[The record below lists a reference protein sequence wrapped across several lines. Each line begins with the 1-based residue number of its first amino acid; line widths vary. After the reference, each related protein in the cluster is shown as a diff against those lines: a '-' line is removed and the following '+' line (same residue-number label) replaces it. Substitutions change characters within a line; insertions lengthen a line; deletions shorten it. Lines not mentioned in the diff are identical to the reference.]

1 MKKLIPLVEKY
12 YAQQQKHEEKV
23 KTKVEILKLKL
34 TTSKELLNKLRFKIR
49 DTVFKDNQ
57 DEINFFKNTKPKIC
71 ADFIYYST
79 QIQYLHSK
87 PNSTNSILKN
97 YIKNKLKKLE
107 SKKRKNLEFYR
118 YYKQSSSYYDH
129 LYFLR
134 ENKQLE
140 LFSADISFYLDTE
153 FYTSHDTLVAE
164 VIAYDLLTNFYKKEI
179 NKLKNISLG
188 VFNDDLKFD
197 NVESSWTASKTDLVE
212 LIYALKVSEAINNG
226 NVNTKEL
233 TTLLCNVFNIDIPNS
248 FENLF

>member
-87 PNSTNSILKN
+87 PN
-97 YIKNKLKKLE
+97 
-107 SKKRKNLEFYR
+107 
-118 YYKQSSSYYDH
+118 
-129 LYFLR
+129 
-134 ENKQLE
+134 
-140 LFSADISFYLDTE
+140 
-153 FYTSHDTLVAE
+153 
-164 VIAYDLLTNFYKKEI
+164 
-179 NKLKNISLG
+179 
-188 VFNDDLKFD
+188 
-197 NVESSWTASKTDLVE
+197 
-212 LIYALKVSEAINNG
+212 
-226 NVNTKEL
+226 
-233 TTLLCNVFNIDIPNS
+233 
-248 FENLF
+248 